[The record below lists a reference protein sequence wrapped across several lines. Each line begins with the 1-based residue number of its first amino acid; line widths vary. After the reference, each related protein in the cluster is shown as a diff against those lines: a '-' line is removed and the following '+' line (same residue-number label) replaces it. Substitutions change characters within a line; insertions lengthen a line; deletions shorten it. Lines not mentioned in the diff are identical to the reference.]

1 MLNINLSLSLH
12 LFHRGNQGEYSDI
25 EQEELFEWIKK
36 NTPEHAV
43 FAGKMSLMAN
53 LMLSTGRPIVNN
65 PYYESKEMRYIKLA
79 YSLGS

>member
-1 MLNINLSLSLH
+1 
-12 LFHRGNQGEYSDI
+12 
-25 EQEELFEWIKK
+25 
-36 NTPEHAV
+36 
-43 FAGKMSLMAN
+43 MAN